1 MDQRQKAELL
11 RDLHQP
17 GRPVLM
23 VNAWDVASAILMWRA
38 GAQAVATT
46 SAGVAWSLGRPD
58 GNQLSRE
65 DAVSAVAR
73 IAGAV
78 DVPVSADIESG
89 FGADAAAVG
98 ETVTA
103 VIAAGA
109 VGINLEDSLTEG
121 DAPLRTVEDAAAR
134 VAAARAAADTA
145 GIPVYINART
155 DTYESSVGDPATRLD
170 DTLARASAYLAAG
183 ASGIFVPGITAPDVV
198 RALVEGIDAP
208 VNILV
213 GPGAPAVAELAALG
227 VGRLSYG
234 SKGVLSAYTAAVR
247 AAEEVLTKG
256 TYGGLA
262 DAIPYA
268 EMNAA
273 MRA

>member
-11 RDLHQP
+11 RELHQP

-23 VNAWDVASAILMWRA
+23 VNAWDVASAILMRRA
-38 GAQAVATT
+38 GAPAVATT

-145 GIPVYINART
+145 GIPLYINART

-213 GPGAPAVAELAALG
+213 GPGAPTVAELAALG

>member
-11 RDLHQP
+11 RELHQP

-23 VNAWDVASAILMWRA
+23 VNAWDVASAILMRRA
-38 GAQAVATT
+38 GAPAVATT